1 MSASNYLENE
11 LLDHAFGGGDYARP
25 ASVYVSLHSA
35 DPGDTG
41 ASELSGGGYAR
52 AAVTNNSTNFPAA
65 SGGEKANA
73 NPIEFPEAT
82 ADWPQATHFGVWDA
96 STGGN
101 FLVGGPLDEAK
112 TVQEGDTASFA
123 ADALV
128 LGME

>member
-65 SGGEKANA
+65 SDGEKANA
-73 NPIEFPEAT
+73 NPIEFPAAT
-82 ADWPQATHFGVWDA
+82 TDWP
-96 STGGN
+96 GGN

-112 TVQEGDTASFA
+112 TVETGDTASFA